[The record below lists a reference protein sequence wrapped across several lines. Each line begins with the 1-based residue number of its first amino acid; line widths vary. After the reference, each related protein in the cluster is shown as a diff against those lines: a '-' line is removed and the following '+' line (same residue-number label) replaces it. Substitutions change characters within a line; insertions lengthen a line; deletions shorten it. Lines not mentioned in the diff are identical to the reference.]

1 MKILLLNF
9 FTAAVAAQQMEI
21 ARFGGCLNETQV
33 ALEAA
38 GTSDGVSPFSC
49 HMESA
54 HCGEGERWLTPMDV
68 ESEGFGPCGCDE
80 DYDTNAYIGTCYDL
94 SGSHQ
99 VVCAYDGS
107 QCPENWMDLGQRFN
121 NDHEIDESCNDESNA
136 SDNEESSCGKRC
148 LCNYHYTSRD
158 GPVDAGT
165 STYGICYNSES
176 RTYECAVANHSCA
189 EGEEFFG
196 PHEGIDQ
203 YGAICNCD
211 DTAVGACME
220 GGSTFSHCAVFED
233 SCGAGQSFT
242 TARQLSS
249 MSDMPSCRLCSNT
262 WEGETPA
269 PMAAPVSS
277 PVSAPVNNPV
287 SMPVSSPTNSVTAED
302 GGSGAFVQGS
312 TVLMSALLYT
322 VLSFAL

>member
-1 MKILLLNF
+1 
-9 FTAAVAAQQMEI
+9 
-21 ARFGGCLNETQV
+21 
-33 ALEAA
+33 
-38 GTSDGVSPFSC
+38 
-49 HMESA
+49 MESA